1 MATSEDGLAM
11 AEDESTVDLM
21 VDLSQEIDN
30 GGELYTYSWFHL
42 HYKLRQG
49 TLRYWLR
56 IWRHS
61 CFSGWEI
68 LTSETKFY
76 DSVLVSEL

>member
-11 AEDESTVDLM
+11 AEDESMLEL

-42 HYKLRQG
+42 HYKLCQG
-49 TLRYWLR
+49 TLKSY
-56 IWRHS
+56 IY
-61 CFSGWEI
+61 EI
-68 LTSETKFY
+68 
-76 DSVLVSEL
+76 